1 MSPFMTNLRNEKLC
15 MNAMV
20 SPSKS
25 SVQRAL
31 LALALCSALAGCM
44 PGPKYHKPSA
54 PVATAPAYKEST
66 ANFQNTEG
74 WKVAKP
80 QDAML
85 RGKWWEIFNDPELN
99 ALEDQMDI
107 NNQNIKVYFEN
118 LLAAR
123 AMIREASAQ
132 YWPVV
137 TVGPSW
143 NRAKSS
149 GNLEHSSQANTGST
163 STTWGFPVD
172 VSWTPDLFGKIRN
185 EVHEEQYGAQVSAAD
200 LENERLVEQASVAE
214 YFFEIRG
221 QDELQRVLNE
231 TVEADKKALDLNQTL
246 YDTGVGTYI
255 SVVEART
262 TLKTAESQ
270 ALNVG
275 VARAQYE
282 HAIAMLLGKPATDFS
297 IPVKPML
304 VTPPPVPVGLPSQL
318 LERRPDIAAAE
329 RTVAEA
335 NATIGIGYGA
345 FFPDVTLSA
354 TGGFNASSLKHW
366 FDWPSRFWSIG
377 PSVAQT
383 VYNGGLYR
391 AELQQ
396 YTATYNSDVA
406 TYRQTVLT
414 AFQQVE
420 DYLAATRILSQ
431 QLLEQRQAVDSAQE
445 QLNLEMGRYQSGID
459 PYLDVTVAQTTLLSN
474 QQTLTTLNVQETT
487 AAIELIQA
495 LGGGWDL
502 SQLPTPKQLSEKLN
516 KADTVLQK

>member
-1 MSPFMTNLRNEKLC
+1 MRSATRGFVQNEKRC
-15 MNAMV
+15 MKTKTANPIRPAILM
-20 SPSKS
+20 
-25 SVQRAL
+25 
-31 LALALCSALAGCM
+31 LALCGLLAGCL

-54 PVATAPAYKEST
+54 PVPAAPAYKEST
-66 ANFQNTEG
+66 ANFQDTQG
-74 WKVAKP
+74 WKVAQP

-123 AMIREASAQ
+123 AIIREERSQ
-132 YWPVV
+132 YWPTV
-137 TVGPSW
+137 TTGPSW
-143 NRAKSS
+143 TRSKTS
-149 GNLEHSSQANTGST
+149 GNLTNSSQANTGHESQ
-163 STTWGFPVD
+163 TWSLPLD
-172 VSWTPDLFGKIRN
+172 VSWTPDFFGKIRN
-185 EVHEEQYGAQVSAAD
+185 EVRESQYAAQVSAAD
-200 LENERLVEQASVAE
+200 LENERLIEQASLAE

-231 TVEADKKALDLNQTL
+231 TVDADQKALDLNQTL
-246 YDTGVGTYI
+246 YDTGVGDYI

-262 TLKTAESQ
+262 TLKTAQSE

-275 VARAQYE
+275 VARAQYQ
-282 HAIAMLLGKPATDFS
+282 HAIATLLGKPATDFS

-304 VTPPPVPVGLPSQL
+304 VNPPPVPIGVPSQL
-318 LERRPDIAAAE
+318 LERRPDIAGAE
-329 RTVAEA
+329 RTLAEA

-345 FFPDVTLSA
+345 FFPSVTLSA
-354 TGGFNASSLKHW
+354 TGGFQASQIEHW

-377 PSVAQT
+377 PQLSQT
-383 VYNGGLYR
+383 LFNGGLYR
-391 AELQQ
+391 AALQQ
-396 YTATYNSDVA
+396 YTATYNADVA

-431 QLLEQRQAVDSAQE
+431 QILKQQEAVDSAQE
-445 QLNLEMGRYQSGID
+445 QLTLEMGRYQSGID
-459 PYLDVTVAQTTLLSN
+459 PYLDVTIAQTTLLSN
-474 QQTLTTLNVQETT
+474 QQSLTTLHVEEST

-495 LGGGWDL
+495 LGGGWDV
-502 SQLPTPKQLSEKLN
+502 SQLPTPAQLTQKLN
-516 KADTVLQK
+516 KADTVLQR